1 LGETQNSEFG
11 IRNSECRPNL
21 GGDDQRAG
29 GPKFEI
35 RNSKFEIAE
44 SSRSVTVE
52 EALQSGAAAL
62 PTREGIPDPR
72 REAGWLLAAA
82 WGVEEITLRLHP
94 EREVPSEVA
103 ERYRG
108 WIRRRAAGEPAHH
121 LTGSCPFWG
130 REFLITPEV
139 LVPRPE
145 TELLVETALELPLSA
160 TARVLDVGTGSGCIA
175 VSLAAE
181 RPQWRVFAVDRSHLA
196 LTVARRNIERHGV
209 EVELFLG
216 DLASAA
222 APPWDLVVANLP
234 YIPSADLGRLPTEV
248 HHDPSTALDG
258 GADGLDLVRAFLAD
272 LPRLLRVCG
281 GAVLEIGENQA
292 DPVTTVAAG
301 AGLAVARR
309 VRDAGGCERVVVL
322 QPV

>member
-1 LGETQNSEFG
+1 M
-11 IRNSECRPNL
+11 
-21 GGDDQRAG
+21 
-29 GPKFEI
+29 
-35 RNSKFEIAE
+35 
-44 SSRSVTVE
+44 TVE
-52 EALQSGAAAL
+52 EALQSGATAL

-72 REAGWLLAAA
+72 REASWLLAAA

-94 EREVPSEVA
+94 EREVPAEVT
-103 ERYRG
+103 ERYLG
-108 WIRRRAAGEPAHH
+108 WLERRAAGEPAHH
-121 LTGSCPFWG
+121 LIGSCPFWG
-130 REFLITPEV
+130 REFLVTPEV

-145 TELLVETALELPLSA
+145 TELLVQTALELPVSA

-175 VSLAAE
+175 VSLSAE
-181 RPQWRVFAVDRSHLA
+181 RPQWRVCAVDRSPAA
-196 LTVARRNIERHGV
+196 LRVAGRNIESHGV

-216 DLASAA
+216 DLGSAV

-234 YIPSADLGRLPTEV
+234 YIPSSDLERLPTEV
-248 HHDPSTALDG
+248 RNDPPAALDG
-258 GADGLDLVRAFLAD
+258 GADGLDLVRALLMD

-292 DPVTTVAAG
+292 DTVGTVAAG

-309 VRDAGGCERVVVL
+309 VRDVGGCERAVVL